1 MKTNGKI
8 RTRGEDK
15 VATYGDIY
23 LDARRRMKAAGIEN
37 ADFEARDLVCCAANK
52 RAEVFLRDRQLAA
65 PAAILQK
72 AERMVDR
79 RIEGE
84 PLAYIL
90 GEWDFY
96 GMTLSVSPAVLIP
109 RNDTEVLVDWTAAV
123 LRKKY
128 GENEFRFLD
137 LGCGSGC
144 IGIAL
149 AQLFPTARGVLM
161 DVSPNAVELAKDNV
175 KRYSMLNR
183 LFCVPGDMLDRADE
197 RIGKFDVIVSNPPYI
212 TEAEMLELDESV
224 REFEPRGALCGGEDG
239 LDFYRAILNGWLK
252 LLKDGGFIAFEV
264 GYLQAR
270 DVARLMKDAGIE
282 KIKIVEDTQGIAR
295 VVSGFKKVSEGE

>member
-1 MKTNGKI
+1 M
-8 RTRGEDK
+8 
-15 VATYGDIY
+15 ATYGDIY
-23 LDARRRMKAAGIEN
+23 LEARRKMRAAGIEN
-37 ADFEARDLVCCAANK
+37 ADFEARDLVCTAANK

-65 PAAILQK
+65 PAAIQQK
-72 AERMVDR
+72 AERMVER

-96 GMTLSVSPAVLIP
+96 GLTLSVSPTVLIP

-123 LRKKY
+123 IRKLL
-128 GENEFRFLD
+128 GDNEFRFLD

-144 IGIAL
+144 VGIAM
-149 AQLFPTARGVLM
+149 AHNFPNARGVLM
-161 DVSPNAVELAKDNV
+161 DVSQGAVDLAKENV
-175 KRYSMLNR
+175 KRYSLLNR
-183 LFCVPGDMLDRADE
+183 LFCVPGDMLDKADE

-212 TEAEMLELDESV
+212 TEEEMLTLDPSV
-224 REFEPRGALCGGEDG
+224 RDFEPRGALCGGEDG

-264 GYLQAR
+264 GYQQAR
-270 DVARLMKDAGIE
+270 EVASLMKDAGIT

-295 VVSGFKKVSEGE
+295 VVSGFKKVSEV

>member
-1 MKTNGKI
+1 M
-8 RTRGEDK
+8 
-15 VATYGDIY
+15 ATYGDIY

-37 ADFEARDLVCCAANK
+37 ADFEARDLVCTAANK

-65 PAAILQK
+65 PIAIQQK

-96 GMTLSVSPAVLIP
+96 GLTLSISSAVLIP
-109 RNDTEVLVDWTAAV
+109 RNDTEVLVDWSAAV
-123 LRKKY
+123 LKKKFE
-128 GENEFRFLD
+128 ENEFRFLD

-144 IGIAL
+144 VGIAM
-149 AQLFPTARGVLM
+149 AHKFPNARGVLM
-161 DVSPNAVELAKDNV
+161 DVSPGAVELAKENV

-183 LFCVPGDMLDRADE
+183 LFCVPGDMLDKADE
-197 RIGKFDVIVSNPPYI
+197 RIGKFDAIISNPPYI
-212 TEAEMLELDESV
+212 TEEEMTQLDASV
-224 REFEPRGALCGGEDG
+224 RDFEPRGALCGGEDG
-239 LDFYRAILNGWLK
+239 LDFYRAILSGWLN
-252 LLKDGGFIAFEV
+252 LLKDGGFLAFEV
-264 GYLQAR
+264 GYQQAR

-295 VVSGFKKVSEGE
+295 VVSGFKKETE